1 MSEEHGII
9 GKRKI
14 LKKKITEALQFIKF
28 CIVGLS
34 NTLICEG
41 IYVVL
46 LFFGVH
52 YLAANIIG
60 NLVSILNAYYWS
72 NKYVFKAAEGEQRV
86 WWKVLL
92 KTYATYGFSML
103 LSAGLLVFWLE
114 IVKLEHFMDPVLE
127 LLSNLG
133 ILGFLGNI
141 GIMLDVKILSEILAA
156 GINLIITIPL
166 NYVINKFWAYRRSN
180 TAERAE

>member
-1 MSEEHGII
+1 MKEKVKS
-9 GKRKI
+9 
-14 LKKKITEALQFIKF
+14 LLQFIKF

-60 NLVSILNAYYWS
+60 NLISILNAYYWS
-72 NKYVFKAAEGEQRV
+72 NKYVFKAEEGEERV

-92 KTYATYGFSML
+92 KTYATYGFSMV
-103 LSAGLLVFWLE
+103 LSAVLLVLWLE
-114 IVKLEHFMDPVLE
+114 IVKLEQYMGPVLS
-127 LLSNLG
+127 LLGNWG
-133 ILGFLGNI
+133 ILSTLGKA
-141 GIMLDVKILSEILAA
+141 GIVLEEKILSEILAA
-156 GINLIITIPL
+156 GVNLIITIPL
-166 NYVINKFWAYRRSN
+166 NYVINKYWAFRK
-180 TAERAE
+180 EKE

>member
-1 MSEEHGII
+1 M
-9 GKRKI
+9 RDKI
-14 LKKKITEALQFIKF
+14 KSFLQFIKF

-34 NTLICEG
+34 NTIICEG

-60 NLVSILNAYYWS
+60 NLISILNAYYWS
-72 NKYVFKAAEGEQRV
+72 NKYVFKAEEGEQRV

-92 KTYATYGFSML
+92 KTYATYGFSMV

-114 IVKLEHFMDPVLE
+114 IVKLGSYMGPMLT
-127 LLSNLG
+127 LLDNLG
-133 ILGFLGNI
+133 ISGLLSGLGIVLEA
-141 GIMLDVKILSEILAA
+141 KILSEILAA
-156 GINLIITIPL
+156 AINLIITIPL
-166 NYVINKFWAYRRSN
+166 NYVINKYWAYRKG
-180 TAERAE
+180 E

>member
-1 MSEEHGII
+1 M
-9 GKRKI
+9 RDKI
-14 LKKKITEALQFIKF
+14 KSFLQFIKF

-34 NTLICEG
+34 NTIICEG

-60 NLVSILNAYYWS
+60 NVISILNAYYWS
-72 NKYVFKAAEGEQRV
+72 NKYVFKAEEGEQRV

-114 IVKLEHFMDPVLE
+114 IVKLEQYMGPVLS
-127 LLSNLG
+127 LLGNLG
-133 ILGFLGNI
+133 ILGALSKVSI
-141 GIMLDVKILSEILAA
+141 VLEAKILSEILAA
-156 GINLIITIPL
+156 AVNLIITIPL
-166 NYVINKFWAYRRSN
+166 NYVINKYWAFQK
-180 TAERAE
+180 EK

>member
-1 MSEEHGII
+1 MKE
-9 GKRKI
+9 KAK
-14 LKKKITEALQFIKF
+14 ALIQFLKF

-60 NLVSILNAYYWS
+60 NLISILNAYYWS
-72 NKYVFKAAEGEQRV
+72 NKYVFKASEGEERV
-86 WWKVLL
+86 WWKTLI
-92 KTYATYGFSML
+92 KTYTTYGFSMV

-114 IVKLEHFMDPVLE
+114 IVGLSQYMGPVLR
-127 LLSNLG
+127 LLERTG
-133 ILGFLGNI
+133 ISALLAGMGLV
-141 GIMLDVKILSEILAA
+141 LEAKLLSEILAA
-156 GINLIITIPL
+156 AINLIITIPL
-166 NYVINKFWAYRRSN
+166 NYVINKYWAYRKK
-180 TAERAE
+180 A

>member
-1 MSEEHGII
+1 M
-9 GKRKI
+9 KDKI
-14 LKKKITEALQFIKF
+14 KSFFQFIKF

-34 NTLICEG
+34 NTIVCEG

-46 LFFGVH
+46 LFLGVH

-60 NLVSILNAYYWS
+60 NLISILNAYYWS
-72 NKYVFKAAEGEQRV
+72 NKYVFKAKEGEERV

-114 IVKLEHFMDPVLE
+114 IVKLERF
-127 LLSNLG
+127 
-133 ILGFLGNI
+133 I
-141 GIMLDVKILSEILAA
+141 GDKILSEILAA
-156 GINLIITIPL
+156 ALNLIITIPL
-166 NYVINKFWAYRRSN
+166 NYVINKYWAYRK
-180 TAERAE
+180 ER

>member
-1 MSEEHGII
+1 M
-9 GKRKI
+9 KDKI
-14 LKKKITEALQFIKF
+14 KSFLQFIKF

-34 NTLICEG
+34 NTIICEG

-60 NLVSILNAYYWS
+60 NLISILNAYYWS
-72 NKYVFKAAEGEQRV
+72 NKYVFKAEEGEQRV

-92 KTYATYGFSML
+92 KTYATYGFSMV

-114 IVKLEHFMDPVLE
+114 IVKLEQFMGPVLT
-127 LLSNLG
+127 LLGNLG
-133 ILGFLGNI
+133 ILGALSKV
-141 GIMLDVKILSEILAA
+141 GIVLEAKILSEILAA

-166 NYVINKFWAYRRSN
+166 NYVINKYWAFQK
-180 TAERAE
+180 ERK

>member
-1 MSEEHGII
+1 M
-9 GKRKI
+9 KDKI
-14 LKKKITEALQFIKF
+14 KSLLQFIKF

-34 NTLICEG
+34 NTIICEG

-60 NLVSILNAYYWS
+60 NVISILNAYYWS
-72 NKYVFKAAEGEQRV
+72 NKYVFKAEEGEQRI

-92 KTYATYGFSML
+92 KTYATYGFSMV

-114 IVKLEHFMDPVLE
+114 LVKLEQYMGPVLS
-127 LLSNLG
+127 LLGNLG
-133 ILGFLGNI
+133 ILEVLGNV
-141 GIMLDVKILSEILAA
+141 GIVLEAKILSEILAA
-156 GINLIITIPL
+156 AINLIITIPL
-166 NYVINKFWAYRRSN
+166 NYVINKYWAFRK
-180 TAERAE
+180 EH

>member
-1 MSEEHGII
+1 M
-9 GKRKI
+9 KAKI
-14 LKKKITEALQFIKF
+14 KSALQFLKF

-34 NTLICEG
+34 NTIICEG

-52 YLAANIIG
+52 YLVANIIG
-60 NLVSILNAYYWS
+60 NLISILNAYYWS
-72 NKYVFKAAEGEQRV
+72 NKYVFKAEEGEERV

-114 IVKLEHFMDPVLE
+114 IVQLEQFMGPVLA
-127 LLSNLG
+127 LLGNLG
-133 ILGFLGNI
+133 ISGLLSSI
-141 GIMLDVKILSEILAA
+141 GIALEAKILSEILAA
-156 GINLIITIPL
+156 MINLIITIPL
-166 NYVINKFWAYRRSN
+166 NYVINKYWAYRKKK
-180 TAERAE
+180 

>member
-1 MSEEHGII
+1 M
-9 GKRKI
+9 KDKI
-14 LKKKITEALQFIKF
+14 KAFLQFIKF
-28 CIVGLS
+28 CLVGLS
-34 NTLICEG
+34 NTIICEG

-72 NKYVFKAAEGEQRV
+72 NKYVFKAEEGEQRV
-86 WWKVLL
+86 WWRVLL

-103 LSAGLLVFWLE
+103 LSAGLLIFLLE
-114 IVKLEHFMDPVLE
+114 IVKLELYMEPVLT
-127 LLSNLG
+127 LLGNLG
-133 ILGFLGNI
+133 ILGLLGKV
-141 GIMLDVKILSEILAA
+141 GIVLEAKILSEILAA

-166 NYVINKFWAYRRSN
+166 NYVINKYWAYRKR
-180 TAERAE
+180 

>member
-1 MSEEHGII
+1 M
-9 GKRKI
+9 KDKI
-14 LKKKITEALQFIKF
+14 KSFLQFIKF

-34 NTLICEG
+34 NTIICEG

-60 NLVSILNAYYWS
+60 NLISILNAYYWS
-72 NKYVFKAAEGEQRV
+72 NKYVFKVEEGEQRV

-92 KTYATYGFSML
+92 KTYATYGFSMV

-114 IVKLEHFMDPVLE
+114 IVKLEQFMRPVLS
-127 LLSNLG
+127 LLDNLG
-133 ILGFLGNI
+133 ILSGLSKI
-141 GIMLDVKILSEILAA
+141 GIVLEAKILSEILAA
-156 GINLIITIPL
+156 AINLIITIPL
-166 NYVINKFWAYRRSN
+166 NYVINKYWAFSKGQKVM
-180 TAERAE
+180 

>member
-1 MSEEHGII
+1 M
-9 GKRKI
+9 KDKI
-14 LKKKITEALQFIKF
+14 NSLLQFIKF

-34 NTLICEG
+34 NTIVCEG

-60 NLVSILNAYYWS
+60 NLISILNAYYWS
-72 NKYVFKAAEGEQRV
+72 NKYVFKAEEGEQRV

-114 IVKLEHFMDPVLE
+114 IVKLEQFMGPVLSV
-127 LLSNLG
+127 LGNAG
-133 ILGFLGNI
+133 ILSALGKV
-141 GIMLDVKILSEILAA
+141 GIILEAKILSEILAA
-156 GINLIITIPL
+156 AINLIITIPL
-166 NYVINKFWAYRRSN
+166 NYVINKYWAYRK
-180 TAERAE
+180 ER

>member
-1 MSEEHGII
+1 MKERIKS
-9 GKRKI
+9 
-14 LKKKITEALQFIKF
+14 LLQFLKF

-34 NTLICEG
+34 NTIICEG

-60 NLVSILNAYYWS
+60 NLISILNAYYWS
-72 NKYVFKAAEGEQRV
+72 NKYVFKAAEGEKRV

-114 IVKLEHFMDPVLE
+114 IVKLARYMNPILA
-127 LLSNLG
+127 LLGNVG
-133 ILGFLGNI
+133 ILSILNKA
-141 GIMLDVKILSEILAA
+141 GIVLDIKLLSEILAA

-166 NYVINKFWAYRRSN
+166 NYVINKYWAYRK
-180 TAERAE
+180 EKQ

>member
-1 MSEEHGII
+1 M
-9 GKRKI
+9 KDKI
-14 LKKKITEALQFIKF
+14 KSLLQFIKF

-34 NTLICEG
+34 NTIICEG

-60 NLVSILNAYYWS
+60 NVISILNAYYWS
-72 NKYVFKAAEGEQRV
+72 NKYVFKAEEGEQRV

-92 KTYATYGFSML
+92 KTYATYGFSMV

-114 IVKLEHFMDPVLE
+114 LVKLEQYMGPVLS
-127 LLSNLG
+127 LLGNLG
-133 ILGFLGNI
+133 ILEVLGNV
-141 GIMLDVKILSEILAA
+141 GIVVEAKILSEILAA
-156 GINLIITIPL
+156 AINLIITIPL
-166 NYVINKFWAYRRSN
+166 NYVINKYWAFRK
-180 TAERAE
+180 EH

>member
-1 MSEEHGII
+1 MKE
-9 GKRKI
+9 KAK
-14 LKKKITEALQFIKF
+14 ALIQFLKF

-60 NLVSILNAYYWS
+60 NLISILNAYYWS
-72 NKYVFKAAEGEQRV
+72 NKYVFKATEGEERV
-86 WWKVLL
+86 WWKTLI
-92 KTYATYGFSML
+92 KTYATYGFSMV

-114 IVKLEHFMDPVLE
+114 IVGLSKYMGPVLQ
-127 LLSNLG
+127 LLERMG
-133 ILGFLGNI
+133 ISALLTGMGLV
-141 GIMLDVKILSEILAA
+141 LEAKLLSEILAA
-156 GINLIITIPL
+156 AINLIITIPL
-166 NYVINKFWAYRRSN
+166 NYVINKYWAYRKK
-180 TAERAE
+180 A

>member
-1 MSEEHGII
+1 M
-9 GKRKI
+9 KAKI
-14 LKKKITEALQFIKF
+14 KSALQFFKF

-34 NTLICEG
+34 NTIICEG

-46 LFFGVH
+46 LFLGVH

-60 NLVSILNAYYWS
+60 NLISILNAYYWS
-72 NKYVFKAAEGEQRV
+72 NKYVFKVEEGEERV

-114 IVKLEHFMDPVLE
+114 LVQLEQFMGPVLQ
-127 LLSNLG
+127 LMGSIG
-133 ILGFLGNI
+133 ILGLLSKC
-141 GIMLDVKILSEILAA
+141 GILLEAKLLAEILAA
-156 GINLIITIPL
+156 MINLIITIPL
-166 NYVINKFWAYRRSN
+166 NYVINKYWAYRKN
-180 TAERAE
+180 K

>member
-1 MSEEHGII
+1 M
-9 GKRKI
+9 KDKI
-14 LKKKITEALQFIKF
+14 KSFLQFIKF

-34 NTLICEG
+34 NTIICEG

-60 NLVSILNAYYWS
+60 NLISILNAYYWS
-72 NKYVFKAAEGEQRV
+72 NKYVFKAEEGEQRV

-92 KTYATYGFSML
+92 KTYATYGFSMV

-114 IVKLEHFMDPVLE
+114 IVKLEQFMRPVLS
-127 LLSNLG
+127 LLDNLG
-133 ILGFLGNI
+133 ILSGLSKI
-141 GIMLDVKILSEILAA
+141 GIVLEAKILSEILAA
-156 GINLIITIPL
+156 AINLIITIPL
-166 NYVINKFWAYRRSN
+166 NYVINKYWAFSKEKQEN
-180 TAERAE
+180 I

>member
-1 MSEEHGII
+1 M
-9 GKRKI
+9 KAKI
-14 LKKKITEALQFIKF
+14 KSALQFFKF

-34 NTLICEG
+34 NTIICEG

-46 LFFGVH
+46 LFLGVH

-60 NLVSILNAYYWS
+60 NLISILNAYYWS
-72 NKYVFKAAEGEQRV
+72 NKYVFKAEEGEERV

-114 IVKLEHFMDPVLE
+114 LVQLEQFMGPVLQ
-127 LLSNLG
+127 LMGSIG
-133 ILGFLGNI
+133 ILGLLSKC
-141 GIMLDVKILSEILAA
+141 GILLEAKLLAEILAA
-156 GINLIITIPL
+156 MINLIITIPL
-166 NYVINKFWAYRRSN
+166 NYVINKYWAYRKN
-180 TAERAE
+180 K